1 MVSGEWGEGASAVR
15 VATQSLGYTV
25 RDVERLPGASGNPSW
40 RVEAAEGTFAAR
52 LYPRSEA
59 GTAHGL
65 ARLAEALRA
74 GGYPVPRVVA
84 VGETGEHAVLVQAWA
99 PGVPLRAA
107 LEQVPEHA
115 HDLGLAFGETHARLH
130 ALPVPAEAHAA
141 LRVLGGP
148 TGVPA
153 SPSWLHLDYHP
164 FNVLVEGGQVSA
176 VLDWENVA
184 LGDARLDVAR
194 TLSILS
200 ADPSVWPLSGTRRR
214 ALLLFRRGYLAGYAR
229 GGGRLENMAPFLAW
243 AGEFMRR
250 DLRGRFADGE
260 LWHVARWT
268 RAWKART

>member
-1 MVSGEWGEGASAVR
+1 MPRGEWGEATIRAAVLNLGYAVR
-15 VATQSLGYTV
+15 K
-25 RDVERLPGASGNPSW
+25 VERLPGASGNPSW
-40 RVEAAEGTFAAR
+40 RVETAAGTFAVR

-74 GGYPVPRVVA
+74 GAYPVPRVGA
-84 VGETGEHAVLVQAWA
+84 VGVTGEHAVLVQEWA
-99 PGVPLRAA
+99 PGVPVAAA
-107 LEQVPEHA
+107 LEETPGRA
-115 HDLGLAFGETHARLH
+115 YDLGLAVGETHARLH

-141 LRVLGGP
+141 LRRLDGP

-153 SPSWLHLDYHP
+153 SPAWLHLDYHP
-164 FNVLVEGGQVSA
+164 LNVLVEGGAVSA

-200 ADPSVWPLSGTRRR
+200 ADPAVWAISGARRR
-214 ALLLFRRGYLAGYAR
+214 VLLSFRCGYLEGYAQA
-229 GGGRLENMAPFLAW
+229 GGRLDGLPPFLAW

-250 DLRGRFADGE
+250 DLRGRFADE
-260 LWHVARWT
+260 RLRHVTRWT
-268 RAWKART
+268 RAWAFRS